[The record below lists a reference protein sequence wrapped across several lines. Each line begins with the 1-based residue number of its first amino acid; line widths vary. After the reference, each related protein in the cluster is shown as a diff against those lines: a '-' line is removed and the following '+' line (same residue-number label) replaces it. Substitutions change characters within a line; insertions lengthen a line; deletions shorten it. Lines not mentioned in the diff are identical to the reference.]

1 MTTSAVL
8 LAVPYADVAQSA
20 PSCLVSSFYGIYG
33 EQAVF
38 RPTGSDCV
46 TQLIQSRPSVVVPLP
61 DSGDEQLVWIQE
73 SAVDAAL
80 RTTAYDAQVDD
91 FFQWLRTDDPVL
103 PPASEYQSILLAPG
117 PPPALSLLY
126 HDPALGSAIVAVPDA
141 ATAHALSTFLPRY
154 WKASPIPSTPV
165 AFLPVPERA
174 VDHIRK
180 LLASFRF
187 NPVVASTV
195 NGISVDG
202 MRRDVRYLTNED
214 GTSGIQSRHSLADGS
229 RVAAAWLKM
238 QFEHTGAACELKPFL
253 EGFAPNVVW

>member
-8 LAVPYADVAQSA
+8 FAVPYTDVAQSV

-38 RPTGSDCV
+38 KPTESECV
-46 TQLIQSRPSVVVPLP
+46 TQLVQLPPVVVPLP
-61 DSGDEQLVWIQE
+61 AGDEQLVWLQE

-80 RTTAYDAQVDD
+80 RTTAYDAQVGD
-91 FFQWLRTDDPVL
+91 FFQWLRTDAPVV
-103 PPASEYQSILLAPG
+103 PPPTEYQSILLAPS
-117 PPPALSLLY
+117 PLALSLLY
-126 HDPALGSAIVAVPDA
+126 HDPALGSALVAVPDA

-165 AFLPVPERA
+165 AFLPVPEPA
-174 VDHIRK
+174 IDHIRK

-195 NGISVDG
+195 NGISVEG
-202 MRRDVRYLTNED
+202 MRRDIRYLTNED
-214 GTSGIQSRHSLADGS
+214 GTSGIESRHSLADGS
-229 RVAAAWLKM
+229 RVAAAWLKT
-238 QFEHTGAACELKPFL
+238 QFERTGATCELKPFL